1 MSYPVITNWV
11 KFKRIDNKTYL
22 VKNLLDDS
30 ECEMDCY
37 YIWFAHQL
45 DGKTDPYIIDKELT
59 KEEVCDVLEELEY
72 YDIIR
77 CKRFLSKNIFN
88 LLVTLWKPKSTKTLR
103 LIAFLINFVFLIS
116 FIPLIVIAIW
126 RFLNSPFDISMDYYF
141 SGLLFGV
148 VSGMVLHE
156 TAHFVACL
164 GYGGSVFEIGVML
177 RYFIPGAYVLMDVKN
192 IKNKMHRIQVFAAGV
207 EMNLILSSI
216 FLILA
221 LEINSISGFFYGAS
235 ICNVMF
241 AFINLTFAEG
251 LDGMTIIG
259 ELLGVDD
266 LPGKAKGIVK
276 NKRLRIALMS
286 KGVTGKCIVALC
298 YIIKALQISMPILIA
313 VNIMEVFLWI
323 L

>member
-30 ECEMDCY
+30 EYEMDSY
-37 YIWFAHQL
+37 YVWFARQL
-45 DGKTDPYIIDKELT
+45 DGITDPYTIDNELS
-59 KEEVCDVLEELEY
+59 EDEVYDVLEELDD
-72 YDIIR
+72 YDVIR
-77 CKRFLSKNIFN
+77 NKRFLSKNVFN
-88 LLVTLWKPKSTKTLR
+88 MLVTLWKPKSTKTLR
-103 LIAFLINFVFLIS
+103 LIAVLINSVILIS
-116 FIPLIVIAIW
+116 FIPLIIIAIW
-126 RFLNSPFDISMDYYF
+126 RFLNSPFDINLDYYF

-148 VSGMVLHE
+148 VIGMVLHE

-177 RYFIPGAYVLMDVKN
+177 RYFIPGAYVLMDVKS
-192 IKNKMHRIQVFAAGV
+192 IKNKMHRVQVFAAGV

-221 LEINSISGFFYGAS
+221 LEINSMSGFFYGAFV
-235 ICNVMF
+235 CNVMF
-241 AFINLTFAEG
+241 AFVNLTFAEG

-259 ELLGVDD
+259 EFLGIDD
-266 LPGKAKGIVK
+266 LPEKAKEIVK
-276 NKRLRIALMS
+276 NKRKRKALTS
-286 KGVTGKCIVALC
+286 KGVTGKCTVAMC
-298 YIIKALQISMPILIA
+298 YIIKALQISIPILIA